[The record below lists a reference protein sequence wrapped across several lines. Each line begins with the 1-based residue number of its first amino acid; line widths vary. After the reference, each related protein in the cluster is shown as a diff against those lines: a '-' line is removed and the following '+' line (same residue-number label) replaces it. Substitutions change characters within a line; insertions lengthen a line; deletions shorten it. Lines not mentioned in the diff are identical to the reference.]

1 MQNLTWKP
9 MRKLVLLISMLLG
22 LCGACADAQ
31 TAPEA
36 ARAVEA
42 FNRQDFDEAERLW
55 KAWSERDAA
64 AFVPLYN
71 LACARSMRGD
81 VDGAGEYLLTAIQ
94 RGFADINQLKTD
106 PNLRAFRKSD
116 TYTQILDGWDKFL
129 DRRLEADLDAARK
142 QYGSRYNY
150 TKDEK
155 YRLAFA
161 SAYDTVTSRQ
171 AREEVRRTADW
182 AIKNVFTDLAND
194 DDEFDAWV
202 MVVLPTSSDFQRW
215 AIETYGDIPG
225 TATSM
230 LGGAYAHDQ
239 KKLVTQDLG
248 STLRHEFF
256 HVLHWRSVDRL
267 GQRHPVWI
275 QEGLASIVEDM
286 DQTRQGRWEPAVSW
300 RTNSIANLAKQNKL
314 LPIEHLATMDRS
326 RYATNRPLANYAM
339 SRGVF
344 MYVHERGKL
353 AQFYE
358 TYTENYADDPT
369 GLTALLGTLGMKADE
384 FDDSF
389 RQWCRSLDEVYEQNS
404 PPSLGI
410 GVSLDLSSGDG
421 PVIRQITHDSAKRA
435 GLRPGDVLTGMNGRS
450 VRDLNEFYR
459 VLTGLNEG
467 QRVEVTYHRRGQHKS
482 ATLVITGRR

>member
-1 MQNLTWKP
+1 
-9 MRKLVLLISMLLG
+9 MRKLALLILMLLG
-22 LCGACADAQ
+22 LGGTCAHAQ

-55 KAWSERDAA
+55 KAWSERDPS

-81 VDGAGEYLLTAIQ
+81 TQGAGEHILAAIQ

-106 PNLRAFRKSD
+106 PNLRAFRKTE
-116 TYTQILDGWDKFL
+116 TYTQILEGWNKFL
-129 DRRLEADLDAARK
+129 DRRLEADMAAARK

-182 AIKNVFTDLAND
+182 AIKNVFTDLARGD
-194 DDEFDAWV
+194 DNEFDAWV

-275 QEGLASIVEDM
+275 QEGLASLVEDM
-286 DQTRQGRWEPAVSW
+286 DQTRRGRWEPAVSW
-300 RTNSIANLAKQNKL
+300 RTNSIRNLAQHNKL
-314 LPIEHLATMDRS
+314 LPIEHLASMDRS

-344 MYVHERGKL
+344 MYLHDRGKL
-353 AQFYE
+353 ATFYE
-358 TYTENYADDPT
+358 TYTDDYAEDPS
-369 GLTALLGTLGMKADE
+369 GLTALLTVLGMTSGE
-384 FDDSF
+384 FDESF

-404 PPSLGI
+404 PPNLGI
-410 GVSLDLSSGDG
+410 GVSLDLSAGDG
-421 PVIRQITHDSAKRA
+421 PVIRQLTHDSAKRA

-467 QRVEVTYHRRGQHKS
+467 QSVEVTYHRRGQHKS
-482 ATLVITGRR
+482 TKLPITGRR

>member
-1 MQNLTWKP
+1 
-9 MRKLVLLISMLLG
+9 MRKWTFLISMLLC
-22 LCGACADAQ
+22 LSARCAIAQ
-31 TAPEA
+31 SSPEA
-36 ARAVEA
+36 EKAIEA

-55 KAWSERDAA
+55 LAWSERDPS

-81 VDGAGEYLLTAIQ
+81 VEGAGEHILSAIQ

-106 PNLRAFRKSD
+106 ANLRAFRKTD
-116 TYTQILDGWDKFL
+116 TYKGILEGWGTFL
-129 DRRLEADLDAARK
+129 ERRLEADLDAARK

-150 TKDEK
+150 SKDEK

-182 AIKNVFTDLAND
+182 AIKNVFTDLADESQD
-194 DDEFDAWV
+194 DYDAWV
-202 MVVLPTSSDFQRW
+202 MVVLPTASDFQRW

-225 TATSM
+225 TATST

-256 HVLHWRSVDRL
+256 HVLHWRSADRL

-275 QEGLASIVEDM
+275 QEGLAALVEDM
-286 DQTRQGRWEPAVSW
+286 DQTRRGRWEPSVSW

-314 LPIEHLATMDRS
+314 LPIETLSSMDRR
-326 RYATNRPLANYAM
+326 RYATNRPLANYAI

-344 MYVHERGKL
+344 MYLHEQGKL
-353 AQFYE
+353 ADFYS
-358 TYTENYADDPT
+358 TYTETYAQDPS
-369 GLTALLGTLGMKADE
+369 GLSALLSTLGTTAEE
-384 FDDSF
+384 FDDRF
-389 RQWCRSLDEVYEQNS
+389 RVWCRGMDEVYEQNS

-410 GVSLDLSSGDG
+410 GVSLDVSSGDG

-467 QRVEVTYHRRGQHKS
+467 QRVEVNYHRRGQHS
-482 ATLVITGRR
+482 TTTLAITGRR

>member
-1 MQNLTWKP
+1 
-9 MRKLVLLISMLLG
+9 MRKLALLISMLLG
-22 LCGACADAQ
+22 VSAVCASAQ
-31 TAPEA
+31 SAPEA
-36 ARAVEA
+36 QKAIEA
-42 FNRQDFDEAERLW
+42 FNRQNFDEAEKLW
-55 KAWSERDAA
+55 KAWSERDPS

-81 VDGAGEYLLTAIQ
+81 VEGAGEYVLLAIQ

-106 PNLRAFRKSD
+106 PNLRAFRKTE
-116 TYTQILDGWDKFL
+116 TYTQILEGWGKFL
-129 DRRLEADLDAARK
+129 DRRLEADMDAARK

-150 TKDEK
+150 SKDEK

-182 AIKNVFTDLAND
+182 AIKNVFNDLA
-194 DDEFDAWV
+194 DESQDEYDAWV

-225 TATSM
+225 TATST

-314 LPIEHLATMDRS
+314 LPIETLSAMDRQ

-344 MYVHERGKL
+344 MFIHERGKL
-353 AQFYE
+353 ADFYS
-358 TYTENYADDPT
+358 TYTKNYAEDPS
-369 GLTALLGTLGMKADE
+369 GLTALLSTLGMTSSE
-384 FDDSF
+384 FDEAF
-389 RQWCRSLDEVYEQNS
+389 RLWCRSLDEVYEQNS

-421 PVIRQITHDSAKRA
+421 PVIRQITNDSAKRA

-459 VLTGLNEG
+459 VLTGLREG
-467 QRVEVTYHRRGQHKS
+467 QSVEVTYHRRGQHQTT
-482 ATLVITGRR
+482 TLPITGRR

>member
-1 MQNLTWKP
+1 
-9 MRKLVLLISMLLG
+9 MRKLALLFLMLLG
-22 LCGACADAQ
+22 LGGTCAHAQ

-55 KAWSERDAA
+55 KAWSERDPS

-81 VDGAGEYLLTAIQ
+81 TQGAGEHILAAIQ

-106 PNLRAFRKSD
+106 PNLRAFRKTE
-116 TYTQILDGWDKFL
+116 TYTQILEGWNKFL
-129 DRRLEADLDAARK
+129 DRRLEADMAAARK

-182 AIKNVFTDLAND
+182 AIKNVFTDLARGD
-194 DDEFDAWV
+194 DNEFDAWV

-275 QEGLASIVEDM
+275 QEGLASLVEDM
-286 DQTRQGRWEPAVSW
+286 DQTRRGRWEPAVSW
-300 RTNSIANLAKQNKL
+300 RTNSIRSLAQHNKL

-344 MYVHERGKL
+344 MYLHDRGKL
-353 AQFYE
+353 ATFYE
-358 TYTENYADDPT
+358 TYTDDYAEDPS
-369 GLTALLGTLGMKADE
+369 GLTALLTVLGMTSGE
-384 FDDSF
+384 FDESF

-404 PPSLGI
+404 PPNLGI
-410 GVSLDLSSGDG
+410 GVSLDLSAGDG
-421 PVIRQITHDSAKRA
+421 PVIRQLTHDSAKRA

-467 QRVEVTYHRRGQHKS
+467 QSVEVTYHRRGQHKS
-482 ATLVITGRR
+482 TKLPITGRR

>member
-1 MQNLTWKP
+1 
-9 MRKLVLLISMLLG
+9 MRKLALLFLMLLG
-22 LCGACADAQ
+22 LGATCAHAQ

-55 KAWSERDAA
+55 KAWSERDPS

-81 VDGAGEYLLTAIQ
+81 TKGAGEHILAAIQ

-106 PNLRAFRKSD
+106 PNLRAFRKTE
-116 TYTQILDGWDKFL
+116 TYTQILEGWNKFL
-129 DRRLEADLDAARK
+129 DRRLEADMAAARK

-182 AIKNVFTDLAND
+182 AIKNVFTDLARGD
-194 DDEFDAWV
+194 DNEFDAWV

-275 QEGLASIVEDM
+275 QEGLASLVEDM
-286 DQTRQGRWEPAVSW
+286 DQTRRGRWEPAISW
-300 RTNSIANLAKQNKL
+300 RTNSIRSLAQHNKL

-344 MYVHERGKL
+344 MYLHDRGKL
-353 AQFYE
+353 ATFYE
-358 TYTENYADDPT
+358 TYTDDYAEDPS
-369 GLTALLGTLGMKADE
+369 GLTALLTVLGMTSGE
-384 FDDSF
+384 FDESF

-404 PPSLGI
+404 PPNLGI
-410 GVSLDLSSGDG
+410 GVSLDLSVGDG
-421 PVIRQITHDSAKRA
+421 PVIRQLTHDSAKRA

-467 QRVEVTYHRRGQHKS
+467 QSVEVTYHRRGQHKS
-482 ATLVITGRR
+482 TKLPITGRR

>member
-1 MQNLTWKP
+1 
-9 MRKLVLLISMLLG
+9 MRKLALLISMLLG
-22 LCGACADAQ
+22 LSAACAAAQ
-31 TAPEA
+31 SAPEA
-36 ARAVEA
+36 QKAIEA
-42 FNRQDFDEAERLW
+42 FNRQNFDEAEKLW
-55 KAWSERDAA
+55 KAWSERDPS

-81 VDGAGEYLLTAIQ
+81 VEGAGEYILNAIQ

-116 TYTQILDGWDKFL
+116 TYTQILEGWGKFL
-129 DRRLEADLDAARK
+129 DRRLEADMDAARK

-150 TKDEK
+150 SKDER

-182 AIKNVFTDLAND
+182 AIKNVFNDLA
-194 DDEFDAWV
+194 DESQDEYDAWV
-202 MVVLPTSSDFQRW
+202 MVILPTSPDFQRW

-225 TATSM
+225 TATST

-314 LPIEHLATMDRS
+314 LPIETLSAMDRQ

-344 MYVHERGKL
+344 MFVHERGKL
-353 AQFYE
+353 ADFYS
-358 TYTENYADDPT
+358 TYTKNYAEDPS
-369 GLTALLGTLGMKADE
+369 GLTALLGTLGMTSSE
-384 FDDSF
+384 FDEAF
-389 RQWCRSLDEVYEQNS
+389 RLWCRSLDEVYEQNS

-421 PVIRQITHDSAKRA
+421 PIIRQITNDSAKRA

-467 QRVEVTYHRRGQHKS
+467 QSVEVTYHRRGQHQTTS
-482 ATLVITGRR
+482 LPITGRR